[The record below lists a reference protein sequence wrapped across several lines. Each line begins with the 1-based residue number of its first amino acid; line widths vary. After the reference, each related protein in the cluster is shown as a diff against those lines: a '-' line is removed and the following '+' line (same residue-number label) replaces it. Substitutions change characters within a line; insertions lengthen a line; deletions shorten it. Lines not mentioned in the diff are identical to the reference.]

1 VQEND
6 VPVHAGAA
14 RADDAAL
21 TTPSAKF
28 KWTSGWPVA
37 TLNRA

>member
-6 VPVHAGAA
+6 VPAHAGAA
-14 RADDAAL
+14 WAHDAAL
-21 TTPSAKF
+21 TTPSAEF
-28 KWTSGWPVA
+28 KWTGGWPAA